1 MPTRSWNSAHFR
13 SRNQMVK
20 NNKLIFL
27 EWQAV
32 KKIGRKTSMTIS
44 SSKLGLRN
52 GVCLF
57 LASH

>member
-1 MPTRSWNSAHFR
+1 
-13 SRNQMVK
+13 MVK